1 MGGQPRGRA
10 HGAGAGS
17 DDELASR
24 QNACHFRDLVGLVP
38 SRPSTA
44 HCSRRSMPGC
54 SGNLGVFVGVLF
66 LAGCGA
72 YPLLAGVQAA
82 SVPAFPANPDCVPS
96 AGLWRGDVRC
106 CSATS
111 GTGVPSIMAN
121 AGEAKRRQCF
131 GGQCQ
136 VDRGVQ
142 SHLHPTGAVLSC
154 PLSAHAQGPDVMS
167 RTRRGTARGC
177 EAADASSNFFLRRS
191 QLLRA
196 RTVRPK
202 PSRGC

>member
-1 MGGQPRGRA
+1 MGGGEPRGCA

-24 QNACHFRDLVGLVP
+24 QNACHFRDHIGLVS

-44 HCSRRSMPGC
+44 HCSRRTPGC

-72 YPLLAGVQAA
+72 YPLLAGVQVA
-82 SVPAFPANPDCVPS
+82 SAPAFQANPDCVPTP
-96 AGLWRGDVRC
+96 ACGWLMCAAPV
-106 CSATS
+106 TS

-121 AGEAKRRQCF
+121 AGGAEQRQCV
-131 GGQCQ
+131 GGQCK
-136 VDRGVQ
+136 VEMGVQ
-142 SHLHPTGAVLSC
+142 SHLHTTGAFLSC
-154 PLSAHAQGPDVMS
+154 PLSAHAQRPDVMS
-167 RTRRGTARGC
+167 RTRRRPARGC
-177 EAADASSNFFLRRS
+177 EAADASSKLFLRRR
-191 QLLRA
+191 QLLGA